1 MALFLV
7 VLGGAAV
14 VEVHRAITG
23 GGNRDVAVL
32 RQKEET
38 LRRQLQVSWLVF
50 SFVREF
56 RYKAPDEY
64 YQFMLCRNFKK
75 NC

>member
-23 GGNRDVAVL
+23 GNKDVKAL
-32 RQKEET
+32 KQREES
-38 LRRQLQVSWLVF
+38 LRRQLLV
-50 SFVREF
+50 RLTH
-56 RYKAPDEY
+56 A
-64 YQFMLCRNFKK
+64 
-75 NC
+75 

>member
-23 GGNRDVAVL
+23 GGQKDIAIL
-32 RQKEET
+32 KQKEEA
-38 LRRQLQVSWLVF
+38 LRRQLQVGRLGQGEGMTW
-50 SFVREF
+50 
-56 RYKAPDEY
+56 
-64 YQFMLCRNFKK
+64 
-75 NC
+75 

>member
-23 GGNRDVAVL
+23 GGQKDIAIL
-32 RQKEET
+32 KQKEEA
-38 LRRQLQVSWLVF
+38 LRRQLQVGRSVG
-50 SFVREF
+50 
-56 RYKAPDEY
+56 AG
-64 YQFMLCRNFKK
+64 
-75 NC
+75 

>member
-23 GGNRDVAVL
+23 GGKNDIRLL
-32 RQKEET
+32 REREET
-38 LRRQLQVSWLVF
+38 LRRQLMVSAERSW
-50 SFVREF
+50 
-56 RYKAPDEY
+56 
-64 YQFMLCRNFKK
+64 
-75 NC
+75 